1 MVNQTARI
9 IALGIVLTVSG
20 CSGGALSLLTGGGP
34 NVAAN
39 TQIGK
44 ENNQGV
50 NVSTRPEF
58 RPEGPIDTAIQDNST
73 SNNVPFWFLLL
84 FALGWL
90 APSPQE
96 MGRGIYNLIY
106 VIRRKQ

>member
-1 MVNQTARI
+1 MANRLA
-9 IALGIVLTVSG
+9 IALTIALTVSG

-39 TQIGK
+39 TQVGK
-44 ENNQGV
+44 ENNQGI
-50 NVSTRPEF
+50 NVSRRPEL
-58 RPEGPIDTAIQDNST
+58 RPEGPVDTVIQDNST
-73 SNNVPFWFLLL
+73 TNNVPIWFLLL

-96 MGRGIYNLIY
+96 MGRGMLNMILS
-106 VIRRKQ
+106 IRGKK